1 VGRRSINP
9 KMVPKPFHFLSI
21 FLLLIIPIQTF
32 ATEDVEGDHE
42 DEAKLISTLDK
53 ISITHYISVFGPGE
67 KLTISFNLKNV
78 GDIHAE
84 KIRVYP
90 SALIMGEE
98 AKFSTAPFY
107 ISEDKVS
114 VIPIQK
120 DEIDPGQSMQLTFTL
135 DEIIFNEATYEGN
148 VKIYGENFDPLTLD
162 VKIIIKENSWELIL
176 FTLVGVSISTI
187 VGYFYTKRE
196 KMKEYEN
203 KINETSAIISDING
217 HIRNINNFSNTIQQL
232 AWKNIRIVYDI
243 KQDAIV
249 KHLKNLTLDKNAEA
263 VKWFESMGV
272 KIQNQYFQ
280 APVVDQ
286 TVNHPLPEFTKP
298 KIDDS
303 NFKKIA
309 DKLRE
314 KKWKDDVKTKTKW
327 IYFVVTMLAAMPAT
341 LFATDN
347 FVGHPLLNLM
357 IAASLGFTIYRAQD
371 IPKAFKP
378 SESKEEKTEEPPK
391 DGHGG
396 DDNDH
401 GH

>member
-1 VGRRSINP
+1 MLFPQITSY
-9 KMVPKPFHFLSI
+9 SYA
-21 FLLLIIPIQTF
+21 Q
-32 ATEDVEGDHE
+32 EDNEHAEGDHE

-67 KLTISFNLKNV
+67 KPTISFNLKNV

-98 AKFSTAPFY
+98 SKFSTAPFY

-120 DEIDPGQSMQLTFTL
+120 DEIAPGQSMQLTFTL

-148 VKIYGENFDPLTLD
+148 VKIYGENFDPLTVD
-162 VKIIIKENSWELIL
+162 VKIMIKESSWELIL
-176 FTLVGVSISTI
+176 FTLIGISISTI

-196 KMKEYEN
+196 KMEEYEN
-203 KINETSAIISDING
+203 KINENSAIISDING
-217 HIRNINNFSNTIQQL
+217 HIRNINLFSNTIQQL
-232 AWKNIRIVYDI
+232 AWKNIRVVYNI
-243 KQDAIV
+243 KQKAIV
-249 KHLKNLTLDKNAEA
+249 KHLSNLTLDKNAEA
-263 VKWFESMGV
+263 VKWFESMGI

-280 APVVDQ
+280 APIVDQ
-286 TVNHPLPEFTKP
+286 PANCSLLEFTKP

-327 IYFVVTMLAAMPAT
+327 FYFVGTMLAAMPVT
-341 LFATDN
+341 LFAADN

-357 IAASLGFTIYRAQD
+357 IATSLGFTIYRAQD
-371 IPKAFKP
+371 IQKALKP
-378 SESKEEKTEEPPK
+378 SKSRKEKIEEPPK
-391 DGHGG
+391 DGHSEDSDG
-396 DDNDH
+396 H